1 MKISQFVA
9 CAVSVFTAED
19 FVSGI
24 VFAGSRVLYSGVA
37 HQLEGIDNEEIIEAS
52 PPKISKKFELTNILR
67 LTEGAMVILVSFIF
81 IIQSRVVID
90 LWLNFAG
97 VAFVGTLDDVA
108 FHLATYNFF
117 GMAAERVAYRVST
130 VKIHTKKASKK
141 ASGCV
146 NSRRAKRI
154 VLFSGL
160 TAALWAMLSIVMKR
174 QADQLYSCRV
184 LSLEVKDTEHFPWAR
199 FYSGEYKRDE
209 GRKYGG
215 RAVYRQVDGRGYNI
229 AYCQG
234 ELRWTVSAFA
244 DECKMFGLVSSS
256 YFVTRD

>member
-1 MKISQFVA
+1 
-9 CAVSVFTAED
+9 
-19 FVSGI
+19 
-24 VFAGSRVLYSGVA
+24 
-37 HQLEGIDNEEIIEAS
+37 
-52 PPKISKKFELTNILR
+52 
-67 LTEGAMVILVSFIF
+67 LVSFIF
-81 IIQSRVVID
+81 IIQSRVVIE

-117 GMAAERVAYRVST
+117 GITAERVAYRVSN

-154 VLFSGL
+154 LLFSGL

-174 QADQLYSCRV
+174 QADQMYSCRV
-184 LSLEVKDTEHFPWAR
+184 VSLEVKDSEHFHWAR

-215 RAVYRQVDGRGYNI
+215 RAVYRQVDGRDYNI
-229 AYCQG
+229 AYCPG
-234 ELRWTVSAFA
+234 DLRWTVSGSLTLSSFA
-244 DECKMFGLVSSS
+244 DKCKKYALVSFSH
-256 YFVTRD
+256 FVTRD